1 MKSMQMRKCTEATVT
16 LSHEPHM
23 LSLNGGWQYSRKGGK
38 ETGMAT
44 VPGDIYRDLLENGQ
58 IPDPFYRDNEEQL
71 LWIGESDWSF
81 ERRFEVP
88 AALLQRDRVLLR
100 CAGLDTLA
108 KVTINGKL
116 VAETDNMF
124 RAWEWDVKRLLRAG
138 GNTIRIEFASAVAF
152 SKKIHTAL
160 DKSPYLFPGKMYA
173 APPGMM
179 RKEPCNF
186 GWDWGIKAVTCGI
199 WRDIRIVAFDTA
211 RIMDVKIAQDHRKP
225 GRVGLNVEAGIE
237 KTGRADLRVRATI
250 RFNGQEI
257 ATRTQAVKGK
267 RPTVALCVEDPQ
279 LWWPN
284 NLGKQPLYEV
294 TLELLDVEG
303 RLLDS
308 TTKRVGLRTLRLDRH
323 ADQWGESFQFAVNGV
338 PFFAKGA
345 NWIPADGI
353 LSRMTPERY
362 RGLVADAAA
371 ANMNMLRVWGGGIY
385 EDDSFYDAC
394 DELGVCIWQEFM
406 FGGGFS
412 PFGDPEFRRTLAAEA
427 RDQILRL
434 RHHPCIAL
442 WCGNNEMEQ
451 GCVVDKPKGP
461 GKMSWKDYS
470 RVFDRM
476 LPEIVAELHP
486 DSDYWPSSPHTPRGD
501 RYDFNNPTCGDAH
514 LWAVWHE
521 GKPFEWYRTCE
532 HRFNSEFGF
541 QSLPEPKTV
550 RGFTAEEDRNITSY
564 IMEQHQR
571 SHGNGVIMEY
581 MLQWFRMPVGFDNT
595 LWLSQ
600 ILQGMSIKYAVEHWR
615 RMMPR
620 GMGTLYWQLND
631 MWPVASWS
639 SIDYHGRWKALH
651 YMARN
656 FFAPLMV
663 SGVEDVAKGT
673 VEIHVTSDLLRP
685 VAGTV
690 KWTVTDVDG
699 QPLLEGRRKLSAAA
713 RSSGKVETLNLRKLT
728 DRHEKR
734 GLLVWLELEAPG
746 QAPSRNLVFFARPI
760 KRPRIFSP
768 RPKHLDLDRK
778 PGIAAKIARR
788 ADGALE
794 ITLTTKRPA
803 LWVWLEIDGVDA
815 RASDNFFH
823 LRPGAP
829 HKVTLQPACG
839 MSVKEFGQQLRVRS
853 LVDTY
858 REDGSG

>member
-1 MKSMQMRKCTEATVT
+1 MKKQANSITVIT
-16 LSHEPHM
+16 
-23 LSLNGGWQYSRKGGK
+23 LNGKWRYQRKGGE
-38 ETGMAT
+38 ETGVAT
-44 VPGDIYRDLLENGQ
+44 VPGDIYRDLLANGQ
-58 IPDPFYRDNEEQL
+58 IPDPFYRDNEERL

-81 ERRFEVP
+81 ERSFELP
-88 AALLQRDRVLLR
+88 AALLKRDRVLLR

-108 KVTINGKL
+108 KVYLNGKL
-116 VAETDNMF
+116 VAATDNMF
-124 RAWEWDVKRLLRAG
+124 REWEWEIKELLRAG
-138 GNTIRIEFASAVAF
+138 QNTIRIEFASA
-152 SKKIHTAL
+152 SKFAKEAYTAL
-160 DKSPYLFPGKMYA
+160 DKGPYLFPDKMYA
-173 APPGMM
+173 AMPGMM

-199 WRDIRIVAFDTA
+199 WRDIEIIAFDVA
-211 RIMDVKIAQDHRKP
+211 RLTDVKIAQDHRKT
-225 GRVGLNVEAGIE
+225 GRVGLKIESGIAR
-237 KTGRADLRVRATI
+237 TCRAALWVRASI
-250 RFNGQEI
+250 RFNGQEV
-257 ATRTQAVKGK
+257 AAHEQAVKGT
-267 RPTVALCVEDPQ
+267 RTTVALSVNDPQ

-284 NLGKQPLYEV
+284 NLGKQPLYDV
-294 TLELLDVEG
+294 TVELLDGQGLV
-303 RLLDS
+303 LDS
-308 TTKRVGLRTLRLDRH
+308 TTKRIGLRTLRLDRH
-323 ADQWGESFQFAVNGV
+323 ADQWGESFQFVVNGV

-353 LSRMTPERY
+353 LSRLTPERY

-371 ANMNMLRVWGGGIY
+371 ANMNLLRVWGGGIY
-385 EDDSFYDAC
+385 EHDAFYDAC
-394 DELGVCIWQEFM
+394 DELGICIWQEFM

-412 PFGDPEFRRTLAAEA
+412 PVSDPAFRETLAAEA
-427 RDQILRL
+427 RDQLRRL

-442 WCGNNEMEQ
+442 WCGNNEMEMGAVQ
-451 GCVVDKPKGP
+451 EKPEKP
-461 GKMSWKDYS
+461 GKMAWKDYS
-470 RVFDRM
+470 KVFDQL

-486 DSDYWPSSPHTPRGD
+486 DCDYWPSSPHSPRGD
-501 RYDFNNPTCGDAH
+501 RHDFNNPTCGDAH

-550 RGFTAEEDRNITSY
+550 RGFTAEEDRNLTSY

-581 MLQWFRMPVGFDNT
+581 MLQWFRMPLGFDNT

-651 YMARN
+651 YMARH

-673 VEIHVTSDLLRP
+673 VEIHFTSDLLQP
-685 VAGTV
+685 VAGTLR
-690 KWTVTDVDG
+690 WTVTDVDG
-699 QPLLEGRRKLSAAA
+699 KLLLEGRRKLRAAA
-713 RSSGKVETLNLRKLT
+713 RSSGKVETLNLQELT
-728 DRHEKR
+728 DLHEKR

-746 QAPSRNLVFFARPI
+746 QPVSRNLVFFARPI

-768 RPKHLDLDRK
+768 RPKHLALDRK
-778 PGIAAKIARR
+778 PGIAAKISKQV
-788 ADGALE
+788 GGVFE
-794 ITLTTKRPA
+794 VTLTTKRPA

-815 RASDNFFH
+815 RVSDNFVH

-829 HKVTLQPACG
+829 LVVSVRPVRD
-839 MSVKEFGQQLRVRS
+839 MSVKELRGQLLVRS

-858 REDGSG
+858 